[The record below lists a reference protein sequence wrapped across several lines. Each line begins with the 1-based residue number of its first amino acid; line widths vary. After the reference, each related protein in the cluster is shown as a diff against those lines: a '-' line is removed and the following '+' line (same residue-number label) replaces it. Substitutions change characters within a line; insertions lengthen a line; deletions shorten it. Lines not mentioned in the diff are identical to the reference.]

1 MSFIKSFIKEED
13 GIATIEIAI
22 ILAIGIA
29 LAVVFKDK
37 IQKLWDDIS
46 GDLTAPTI
54 DFKKS

>member
-1 MSFIKSFIKEED
+1 MNFIKSFIMEED

-37 IQKLWDDIS
+37 IEGLWDQIS
-46 GDLTAPTI
+46 GTFDSDVTP
-54 DFKKS
+54 DF

>member
-1 MSFIKSFIKEED
+1 MNFIKSFIMEED
-13 GIATIEIAI
+13 GIAVIEIAI

-29 LAVVFKDK
+29 LIVVFKEK
-37 IQKLWDDIS
+37 LQKLWDDIS